1 MEMREALE
9 AAVSEQEKHEPETTP
24 EIQGAAAETPPT
36 TVQPDDQSAP
46 DAERKV
52 DTAKADAG
60 AVETAKPDAAG
71 KKAEV
76 PPAKAD
82 EQVQPGQHRVDRA
95 PASWKKEAKGAWA
108 AVPLHIRQEVY
119 RREMEI
125 NRALEDANRSKQA
138 AQQFEQA
145 AVPYMARL
153 QSLNATPQQAFQH
166 LLNADYR
173 LATGTPQQKA
183 QLIDKLLQDYGVDIT
198 ELDRVIAAR
207 LGGQQP
213 TPAQPD
219 ITQLVQQ
226 QLQQAL
232 APIYQQQQQAQQ
244 AQQQQVEQTVEQMS
258 LDPKYPYFDEL
269 RDDMADLMEI
279 NSRRGVYI
287 TLEQAYNKAV
297 QMNPEV
303 SAQVQRQASM
313 SQANQQHLQAQR
325 VKAAA
330 SSVSGAPAGGGD
342 NKFVGDGSMRGDLEA
357 AFANMRI

>member
-1 MEMREALE
+1 MEELREALE
-9 AAVSEQEKHEPETTP
+9 AAVTEQEKND
-24 EIQGAAAETPPT
+24 
-36 TVQPDDQSAP
+36 V
-46 DAERKV
+46 
-52 DTAKADAG
+52 
-60 AVETAKPDAAG
+60 VETAPVETAPAQEPAEPVEAVENGGGNEKEPTKAEPVDAAG
-71 KKAEV
+71 KQAEV
-76 PPAKAD
+76 PPAKAA
-82 EQVQPGQHRVDRA
+82 EQLQLGQHRVDRA
-95 PASWKKEAKGAWA
+95 PASWRKEAKGEWA
-108 AVPLHIRQEVY
+108 AVPLHIRQEVH

-125 NRALEDANRSKQA
+125 NRALEDANRSKQS

-145 AVPYMARL
+145 AAPYMARL

-198 ELDRVIAAR
+198 ELDRAIAAR

-330 SSVSGAPAGGGD
+330 SSVSGAPASGGD